1 MWKCGSERH
10 DRWEDNNRAVC
21 GSERHDRWED
31 NNRAVCGSV
40 GVRDTT
46 DERITTGRCVEVWE

>member
-1 MWKCGSERH
+1 MVVCVSERH
-10 DRWEDNNRAVC
+10 DRWEDNNTAVWRC
-21 GSERHDRWED
+21 VSERHDRWED

-46 DERITTGRCVEVWE
+46 DGRIITGRCGGV